1 MSIRFRVTVAPSGKK
16 YGAIVNTFRDKA
28 TGKVKTQGLKS
39 YGVLSDQKLKDEAF
53 LQAVD
58 ADVKAIKDQFL
69 KQTAVMREIHSKLDD
84 DASLSKTSSFAM
96 PQYYYA
102 LAIFTNKD
110 FVFFDIFNIYFLYW
124 FINKIFTRFF
134 YFL

>member
-84 DASLSKTSSFAM
+84 DSSLSKTSSFAM
-96 PQYYYA
+96 PQY
-102 LAIFTNKD
+102 
-110 FVFFDIFNIYFLYW
+110 
-124 FINKIFTRFF
+124 
-134 YFL
+134 